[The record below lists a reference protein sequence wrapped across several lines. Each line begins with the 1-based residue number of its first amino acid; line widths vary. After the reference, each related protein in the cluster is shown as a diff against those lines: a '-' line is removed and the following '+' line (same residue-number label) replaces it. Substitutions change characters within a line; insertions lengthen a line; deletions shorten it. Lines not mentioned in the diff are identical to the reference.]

1 MGLLDSLL
9 EVPEHLRVWQMAGVR
24 HLYIDPLLERA
35 DASTVSPPA
44 LVDLASDSTASAA
57 PVEQSSPGAPASPQ
71 APAAGSLPHP
81 CAATPAP
88 AYPSQ
93 TAQARPDNPEPAS
106 RADDPQGAALPE
118 DPDRWPLPWPTFFA
132 KTPATPRLV
141 ITYRELG
148 LDLAGQSDARRRDLW
163 RRLIAA
169 AGLAGQ
175 GLVAFWPLA
184 LPQGGELVEQPL
196 HFACGVARLNPELV
210 AVFGEIS
217 DPARQELAARATSA
231 VVVLPPP
238 HALYNPDPEVWE
250 HVIATLR
257 RH

>member
-57 PVEQSSPGAPASPQ
+57 PVEQTSPGAPASPQ
-71 APAAGSLPHP
+71 PPAAGSLPHP

-148 LDLAGQSDARRRDLW
+148 LDLTGQSDPRRRDLW
-163 RRLIAA
+163 RRLIGQS
-169 AGLAGQ
+169 GLSGQ
-175 GLVAFWPLA
+175 GLVAFWPMAIPLA
-184 LPQGGELVEQPL
+184 GALTDCPVQ
-196 HFACGVARLNPELV
+196 FACGVARLRPRLV
-210 AVFGEIS
+210 AVFGDFPETM
-217 DPARQELAARATSA
+217 RAALDRHAA
-231 VVVLPPP
+231 VPVVVLPHPGT
-238 HALYNPDPEVWE
+238 LLQNDPEALE
-250 HVIATLR
+250 HVVSTLR
-257 RH
+257 GV